1 MLATPQQLMIAGP
14 SFGGAVAVVGE
25 HTSAKAAKRQLH
37 TIAVLME
44 IGPAHTLADAIR
56 IFDPRR
62 ALEGEALRA
71 FYAERGSD
79 TRKKM
84 RIHIE
89 VTNGEPSGM
98 LFTGHGG
105 SGKSTELNKLVEE
118 LDKEYLVVKVC
129 TSDFVAYS
137 DLTYVDVVLIMAM
150 ALFRAASDEQLIQR
164 APAQIAEEVWRQVRQ
179 VIENVIFGHQ
189 PIRPSTSSEASFNL
203 SIPKTIFGLTLE
215 FESRFKSEE
224 DTRTKIRE
232 RLRDNLSEVINKAN
246 RLIEEIQRRHRLPVL
261 LIAEDTDKPDP
272 GRAREIFFEHP
283 QSLTAFKALTI
294 YTFPVALRYNA
305 QFIELDRYF
314 KIFRMP
320 NLALVHKDG
329 TINRRSWR
337 VLGEVIHRRL
347 DPALIAPKAR
357 QTIIRASGGIMRL
370 LIGLVQSAATNA
382 HARGAQ
388 RIENSDAMAAVA
400 DLRKDFIAALKS
412 EDYPILAARYK
423 DKRLSNDDAL
433 QPLLQTRALLE
444 YENDDTWCDV
454 HPAILPLLEERVAGF
469 KINESA

>member
-1 MLATPQQLMIAGP
+1 
-14 SFGGAVAVVGE
+14 
-25 HTSAKAAKRQLH
+25 
-37 TIAVLME
+37 ME
-44 IGPAHTLADAIR
+44 IGPARTLADAIR

-62 ALEGEALRA
+62 PLEGETLHA

-89 VTNGEPSGM
+89 VTSGEPSSM

-118 LDKEYLVVKVC
+118 LDKEYLVVKVR
-129 TSDFVAYS
+129 TSDIVARA
-137 DLTYVDVVLIMAM
+137 DLTYVDVILITAM
-150 ALFRAASDEQLIQR
+150 ALFRAASNEQLIQR
-164 APAQIAEEVWRQVRQ
+164 APAQIAEEVWRQVKQ
-179 VIENVIFGHQ
+179 VIEHVIFGHQ
-189 PIRPSTSSEASFNL
+189 PTHPTTSSEASLNL

-215 FESRFKSEE
+215 FEARFKNEV
-224 DTRTKIRE
+224 DTRAKIRE

-261 LIAEDTDKPDP
+261 LLVEDTDKPDP
-272 GRAREIFFEHP
+272 GRAKEIFFDHP
-283 QSLTAFKALTI
+283 QSLTALKALTI
-294 YTFPVALRYNA
+294 YTFPVALRYNS

-347 DPALIAPKAR
+347 DPALIAPKAK
-357 QTIIRASGGIMRL
+357 QTIIRASGGIMGL
-370 LIGLVQSAATNA
+370 LIALVQSAATNA

-388 RIENSDAMAAVA
+388 RIEHSDAMAALA
-400 DLRKDFIAALKS
+400 DLRKDFVAALRS

-433 QPLLQTRALLE
+433 QPLLQMRALLE

>member
-1 MLATPQQLMIAGP
+1 
-14 SFGGAVAVVGE
+14 
-25 HTSAKAAKRQLH
+25 
-37 TIAVLME
+37 
-44 IGPAHTLADAIR
+44 
-56 IFDPRR
+56 
-62 ALEGEALRA
+62 
-71 FYAERGSD
+71 
-79 TRKKM
+79 
-84 RIHIE
+84 
-89 VTNGEPSGM
+89 
-98 LFTGHGG
+98 
-105 SGKSTELNKLVEE
+105 
-118 LDKEYLVVKVC
+118 
-129 TSDFVAYS
+129 
-137 DLTYVDVVLIMAM
+137 
-150 ALFRAASDEQLIQR
+150 
-164 APAQIAEEVWRQVRQ
+164 
-179 VIENVIFGHQ
+179 
-189 PIRPSTSSEASFNL
+189 
-203 SIPKTIFGLTLE
+203 
-215 FESRFKSEE
+215 
-224 DTRTKIRE
+224 
-232 RLRDNLSEVINKAN
+232 
-246 RLIEEIQRRHRLPVL
+246 
-261 LIAEDTDKPDP
+261 
-272 GRAREIFFEHP
+272 
-283 QSLTAFKALTI
+283 
-294 YTFPVALRYNA
+294 
-305 QFIELDRYF
+305 
-314 KIFRMP
+314 MP

>member
-1 MLATPQQLMIAGP
+1 
-14 SFGGAVAVVGE
+14 
-25 HTSAKAAKRQLH
+25 
-37 TIAVLME
+37 ME
-44 IGPAHTLADAIR
+44 IGPARTLADAIR

-62 ALEGEALRA
+62 PLEGETLRA
-71 FYAERGSD
+71 FYAERGGD
-79 TRKKM
+79 TRKRM

-89 VTNGEPSGM
+89 VTSGEPSSM

-105 SGKSTELNKLVEE
+105 SGKSTELNKLIEE
-118 LDKEYLVVKVC
+118 LDKEYLVVKVR
-129 TSDFVAYS
+129 TSDIVARA
-137 DLTYVDVVLIMAM
+137 DLTYVDVILITAM
-150 ALFRAASDEQLIQR
+150 ALFRAASNEQLIQR
-164 APAQIAEEVWRQVRQ
+164 APAQIAEEVWRQVKQ
-179 VIENVIFGHQ
+179 VIEHVIFGHQ
-189 PIRPSTSSEASFNL
+189 PTHPTTSSEASLNL

-215 FESRFKSEE
+215 FEARFKNEV
-224 DTRTKIRE
+224 DTRAKIRE

-261 LIAEDTDKPDP
+261 LLVEDTDKPDP
-272 GRAREIFFEHP
+272 GRAKEIFFDHP
-283 QSLTAFKALTI
+283 QSLTALKALTI
-294 YTFPVALRYNA
+294 YTFPVALRYNS

-329 TINRRSWR
+329 TINKRSWR

-357 QTIIRASGGIMRL
+357 QTIIRASGGIMGL
-370 LIGLVQSAATNA
+370 LIALVQSAATNA

-388 RIENSDAMAAVA
+388 RIEQSDAMAALA
-400 DLRKDFIAALKS
+400 DLRKDFVAALRS

-433 QPLLQTRALLE
+433 QPLLQMRALLE

>member
-1 MLATPQQLMIAGP
+1 
-14 SFGGAVAVVGE
+14 
-25 HTSAKAAKRQLH
+25 
-37 TIAVLME
+37 
-44 IGPAHTLADAIR
+44 
-56 IFDPRR
+56 
-62 ALEGEALRA
+62 
-71 FYAERGSD
+71 
-79 TRKKM
+79 M

-89 VTNGEPSGM
+89 VTSGEPSSM

-105 SGKSTELNKLVEE
+105 SGKSTELNKLIEE
-118 LDKEYLVVKVC
+118 LDKEYLVVKVR
-129 TSDFVAYS
+129 TSDIVARA
-137 DLTYVDVVLIMAM
+137 DLTYVDVILITAM
-150 ALFRAASDEQLIQR
+150 ALFRAASNEQLIQR
-164 APAQIAEEVWRQVRQ
+164 APAQIAEEVWRQVKQ
-179 VIENVIFGHQ
+179 VIEHVIFGHQ
-189 PIRPSTSSEASFNL
+189 PTHPTTSSEASLNL

-215 FESRFKSEE
+215 FEARFKNEV
-224 DTRTKIRE
+224 DTRAKIRE

-261 LIAEDTDKPDP
+261 LLVEDTDKPDP
-272 GRAREIFFEHP
+272 GRAKEIFFDHP
-283 QSLTAFKALTI
+283 QSLTALKALTI
-294 YTFPVALRYNA
+294 YTFPVALRYNS

-357 QTIIRASGGIMRL
+357 QTIIRASGGIMGL
-370 LIGLVQSAATNA
+370 LIALVQSAATNA

-388 RIENSDAMAAVA
+388 RIEHSDAMAALA
-400 DLRKDFIAALKS
+400 DLRKDFVAALRS

-433 QPLLQTRALLE
+433 QPLLQMRALLE

>member
-1 MLATPQQLMIAGP
+1 
-14 SFGGAVAVVGE
+14 
-25 HTSAKAAKRQLH
+25 
-37 TIAVLME
+37 
-44 IGPAHTLADAIR
+44 
-56 IFDPRR
+56 
-62 ALEGEALRA
+62 
-71 FYAERGSD
+71 
-79 TRKKM
+79 
-84 RIHIE
+84 
-89 VTNGEPSGM
+89 
-98 LFTGHGG
+98 
-105 SGKSTELNKLVEE
+105 
-118 LDKEYLVVKVC
+118 
-129 TSDFVAYS
+129 
-137 DLTYVDVVLIMAM
+137 
-150 ALFRAASDEQLIQR
+150 LIQR

-179 VIENVIFGHQ
+179 MIENVIFGHQ
-189 PIRPSTSSEASFNL
+189 PTRPSTSNEASLNL

-215 FESRFKSEE
+215 FEARFKSEE
-224 DTRTKIRE
+224 DTRAKIRE

-246 RLIEEIQRRHRLPVL
+246 RLIEEIQRRHRLSVL
-261 LIAEDTDKPDP
+261 LLVEDTDKPDP
-272 GRAREIFFEHP
+272 GRAKEIFFDHP

-329 TINRRSWR
+329 TINKKSWR
-337 VLGEVIHRRL
+337 VLREVIHRRL
-347 DPALIAPKAR
+347 DPTLIAPKAKR
-357 QTIIRASGGIMRL
+357 TIIRASGGLMRL

-382 HARGAQ
+382 RARGAQ
-388 RIENSDAMAAVA
+388 RIENSDALAAVV

-433 QPLLQTRALLE
+433 QPLLQARALLE